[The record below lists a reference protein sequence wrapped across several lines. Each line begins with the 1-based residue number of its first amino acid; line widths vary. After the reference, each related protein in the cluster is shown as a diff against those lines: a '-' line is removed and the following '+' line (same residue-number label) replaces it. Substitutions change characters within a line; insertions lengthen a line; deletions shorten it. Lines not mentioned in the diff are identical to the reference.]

1 MKQIIWLKKFMK
13 PIKQELQDRWLL
25 YQFNDEKLFEL
36 LDQGWKNFYCGFD
49 PTADSLHLWNFI
61 WFMVALH
68 IMRRW
73 NTYTALTWWATG
85 MIWDPGWKNS
95 ERNFLTMEVLDKNVA
110 AISGQISGML
120 EKLST
125 FTWEKYSYR
134 FVNNKDFYKNMNFL
148 DFLREV
154 WKFITVNTMINKEA
168 VKKRIE
174 DPSLSISYTEFS
186 YQLLQG
192 YDYSKMHK
200 EDNMILQIGWQDQ
213 WWNLLTWT
221 ELIRKKYDS
230 DSFAMTWPLITDST
244 GRKFWKSEWNAM
256 FLDENKTTPYFIY
269 QYFMNTTDED
279 ISRYM
284 KMLTLIETEEIDE
297 IVKKHFE
304 NPEKREWQKI
314 LAFKVVEIVHGTKKA
329 ELCKKVSDFMFWEED
344 KIEILKNLSNEELE
358 VFQKSMWGI
367 NYSSESLFE
376 MMVNSG
382 LESSN
387 SNARQTLTSGWLYIN
402 WQKIEDSK
410 YDFSKDFINDKFLL
424 LQKWKKNFRLIL
436 K

>member
-1 MKQIIWLKKFMK
+1 MK

-25 YQFNDEKLFEL
+25 YQFSDEKIFEL
-36 LDQGWKNFYCGFD
+36 LDEGGKNFYCGFD
-49 PTADSLHLWNFI
+49 PSADSLHLWNFI
-61 WFMVALH
+61 GFMVALH

-73 NTYTALTWWATG
+73 NIYTALTWWATW

-95 ERNFLTMEVLDKNVA
+95 ERTFLSIETLDNNQKAISSQISNMLDK
-110 AISGQISGML
+110 
-120 EKLST
+120 LSN
-125 FTWEKYSYR
+125 FTEEKYSYK
-134 FVNNKDFYKNMNFL
+134 FVNNKTFYENMNFL

-154 WKFITVNTMINKEA
+154 WKFITVNTMMNKEA

-192 YDYSKMHK
+192 YDYAKMHK
-200 EDNMILQIGWQDQ
+200 EDNMILQIWGQDQ

-230 DSFAMTWPLITDST
+230 DSYALTWPLITDST
-244 GRKFWKSEWNAM
+244 WKKFGKSEWNAM
-256 FLDENKTTPYFIY
+256 FLSEEKTSPYFIY

-304 NPEKREWQKI
+304 KPENREGQKI
-314 LAFKVVEIVHGTKKA
+314 LAFKVVEIVHWTKKA
-329 ELCKKVSDFMFWEED
+329 ELCQKISEFMFGDED
-344 KIEILKNLSNEELE
+344 KIEILKNLSDEELKI
-358 VFQKSMWGI
+358 FQNAMWWI
-367 NYSSESLFE
+367 NFSSENLFE
-376 MMVNSG
+376 IIVNSW
-382 LESSN
+382 LENSN
-387 SNARQTLTSGWLYIN
+387 SNARKTLESGWISIN
-402 WQKIEDSK
+402 WQKITDTK
-410 YDFSKDFINDKFLL
+410 YDFSSDFINEKFLL

>member
-1 MKQIIWLKKFMK
+1 MK

-25 YQFNDEKLFEL
+25 YQFSDEKIFEL
-36 LDQGWKNFYCGFD
+36 LDEGGKNFYCGFD
-49 PTADSLHLWNFI
+49 PSADSLHLGNFI
-61 WFMVALH
+61 GFMVALH

-73 NTYTALTWWATG
+73 NIYTALTGGATG

-95 ERNFLTMEVLDKNVA
+95 ERTFLSIETLDNNQKAISSQISTMLDKLWN
-110 AISGQISGML
+110 
-120 EKLST
+120 
-125 FTWEKYSYR
+125 FTKEKYSYK
-134 FVNNKDFYKNMNFL
+134 FVNNKTFYENMNFL

-154 WKFITVNTMINKEA
+154 WKFITVNTMMNKEA

-192 YDYSKMHK
+192 YDFCKMHK
-200 EDNMILQIGWQDQ
+200 DDEMILQIWGQDQ

-230 DSFAMTWPLITDST
+230 DSYALTWPLITDST
-244 GRKFWKSEWNAM
+244 GKKFGKSEGNAM
-256 FLDENKTTPYFIY
+256 FLSEEKTSPYFIY

-297 IVKKHFE
+297 IVKKHLEKPE
-304 NPEKREWQKI
+304 NREGQKL
-314 LAFKVVEIVHGTKKA
+314 LAFKVVEIVHGTAKA
-329 ELCKKVSDFMFWEED
+329 ELCQ
-344 KIEILKNLSNEELE
+344 KISEFIFGENKMEILKNLSDEELKI
-358 VFQKSMWGI
+358 FKNSIWGFE
-367 NYSSESLFE
+367 YSDENLFE
-376 MMVNSG
+376 IIVKSE
-382 LESSN
+382 LENSN
-387 SNARQTLTSGWLYIN
+387 SNARKTLESGWISIN
-402 WQKIEDSK
+402 WQKITDTK
-410 YDFSKDFINDKFLL
+410 YDFSSDFINEKFLL

>member
-1 MKQIIWLKKFMK
+1 MK

-95 ERNFLTMEVLDKNVA
+95 ERNFLTMEVLDKNVV

-134 FVNNKDFYKNMNFL
+134 FVNNKDFYKDMNFL

-154 WKFITVNTMINKEA
+154 WKFITVNTMMNKEA

-192 YDYSKMHK
+192 YDFCKMHK
-200 EDNMILQIGWQDQ
+200 DDNMILQIGWQDQ

-230 DSFAMTWPLITDST
+230 DSYALTWPLITDST

-314 LAFKVVEIVHGTKKA
+314 LAFKVVEIVHWTKKA